1 MKIYINNFNIDILSL
16 IMKPL
21 EQYFVCSE
29 SYIQICSEDG
39 IYQIDNYSIKKQI
52 IIDKKIQIFKEYY
65 EEFTLI
71 ADPSY
76 YTLQKVNKIPCNHI
90 VSNMKRSFFTP
101 DKKSPLK
108 LVIEGTIL
116 EETVCNQLSNI
127 YNMDPY
133 DIYLEVDKEI
143 DLNDELVK
151 REIIVLLSLLN

>member
-90 VSNMKRSFFTP
+90 VSNMKRCFFTP